1 MFVTIHTVK
10 LSQEKSGKAV
20 VKRVGFG
27 QLDSSLISGFL
38 MGSKELRWWVQISPS
53 SSLSIW
59 LITALNRACFGEL
72 STVSAARIGEGSKLY
87 LIASRKI
94 KVDIACLS

>member
-1 MFVTIHTVK
+1 MTSFANAMEYMK
-10 LSQEKSGKAV
+10 KKNRGAG
-20 VKRVGFG
+20 GFKQFFTFQIYPLDRHG
-27 QLDSSLISGFL
+27 LRKQLRS
-38 MGSKELRWWVQISPS
+38 WVQIPPS

-94 KVDIACLS
+94 KVDIACLP